1 MLLDPLAQVVTLL
14 QPATPF
20 SKRGSGAG
28 RWRVLRTE
36 VGRPFYCAILEGAC
50 RLKADGHDEI
60 ALEEGDFVLL
70 PSAYNFSMSS
80 HSPTTPEDIV
90 HTSIV
95 LPDGEHRVGNPD
107 DSPDVRFLVGYCVFR
122 SPDAALLSSLLPK
135 LVHVRG
141 VDRLATLMQLV
152 GDEARAQRPARD
164 VVLER
169 LLEVLLI
176 EALRSDGKTNTS
188 PGLLRGLTDERIA
201 IAIRRIH
208 ESPERPWTVAQLANE
223 ATLSRSAFYERFG
236 RAVGMAPMEYLLAW
250 RMALAKDLLCRE
262 KASIADV
269 AERVG
274 YSSASTF
281 SVAFGRH
288 VGLPPARYARDTSF
302 DRLLQAEAAS
312 STEIGSIA

>member
-60 ALEEGDFVLL
+60 VLEEGDFVLL

-95 LPDGEHRVGNPD
+95 LPDGEHRVGTPD
-107 DSPDVRFLVGYCVFR
+107 GSPDVRFLVGYCVFR

-141 VDRLATLMQLV
+141 C
-152 GDEARAQRPARD
+152 
-164 VVLER
+164 
-169 LLEVLLI
+169 LLY
-176 EALRSDGKTNTS
+176 TS
-188 PGLLRGLTDERIA
+188 P
-201 IAIRRIH
+201 
-208 ESPERPWTVAQLANE
+208 SP
-223 ATLSRSAFYERFG
+223 
-236 RAVGMAPMEYLLAW
+236 
-250 RMALAKDLLCRE
+250 
-262 KASIADV
+262 
-269 AERVG
+269 
-274 YSSASTF
+274 
-281 SVAFGRH
+281 
-288 VGLPPARYARDTSF
+288 RD
-302 DRLLQAEAAS
+302 
-312 STEIGSIA
+312 